1 MKKNILAKGILTTAM
16 VAAMFGGG
24 NKLTANAMT
33 IEEFAKM
40 VNTPVEEVK
49 ADPDWMACYYS
60 GYHDDSI
67 CTYEEFMASLND
79 TPNNNDLGTFSNTA
93 SASTSKNFDYKRY
106 AAENPDVVAVF
117 GQDEKALYNHYTT
130 YGVKEGRKAYYID
143 GTAIAVPGIA
153 VLRTE
158 MLDLVNADRAANGA
172 APLVWSEELANHSLT
187 RVIEV
192 LANYQSPEYWDAY
205 NNGEPTGII
214 AHKGSIYME
223 NALLNWSAD
232 TAVNANSR
240 WIESEGHHDGRIYT
254 EVTQYA
260 CASYLDPV
268 TGQECWI
275 EVFE

>member
-1 MKKNILAKGILTTAM
+1 MKKKILILAM
-16 VAAMFGGG
+16 VLAIITCIDS
-24 NKLTANAMT
+24 NKLTTNAMT
-33 IEEFAKM
+33 LEQFADI
-40 VNTPVEEVK
+40 VNIPVEEIK

-67 CTYEEFMASLND
+67 CTYEEFMASLNES
-79 TPNNNDLGTFSNTA
+79 PNNNDMGATSNTA
-93 SASTSKNFDYKRY
+93 PVPAFISFDYNRY
-106 AAENPDVVAVF
+106 ATENPDVAAVF
-117 GQDEKALYNHYTT
+117 GLNEDALYNHYTT
-130 YGVKEGRKAYYID
+130 CGAKEGRKAYYTD
-143 GTAIAVPGIA
+143 GTIIAAPGVA

-192 LANYQSPEYWDAY
+192 LANYQSPEFWEAY
-205 NNGEPTGII
+205 NNGEPTSII

-232 TAVNANSR
+232 TAVTANSD
-240 WIESEGHHDGRIYT
+240 WIGSEGHHDTRIDVEY
-254 EVTQYA
+254 TQYA
-260 CASYLDPV
+260 CASYIDPV